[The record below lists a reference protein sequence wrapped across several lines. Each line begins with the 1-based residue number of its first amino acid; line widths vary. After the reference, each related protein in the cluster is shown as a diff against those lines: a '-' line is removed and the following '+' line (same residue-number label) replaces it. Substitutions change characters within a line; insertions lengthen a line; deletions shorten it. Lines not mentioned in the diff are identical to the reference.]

1 MNSFDLTNIDDIKE
15 LLRIHG
21 TRAKKM
27 FGQNFLVDK
36 ATLKKIIT
44 AGDIHG
50 DDQVLEIGPG
60 LGTLTHE
67 ILKKT
72 KNLTSLEMDSDMVR
86 IVTQNMQKL
95 HPQDEL
101 ANWKPIHMDALKF
114 DVADSHIK
122 SGYKIIA
129 NIPYFITSPLLR
141 HFLKDQYL
149 QNLTSAITPII
160 PSIIIFLIQKEVAQ
174 KIVDKK
180 KESVLGLNIK
190 IFGSPEIIDCV
201 PASSFY
207 PAPKVNSAI
216 LKIKVFDKPKIDL
229 TKINL
234 VDFFKLVEA
243 GFSSPR
249 KKLYNNLM
257 NFFKISVEDTKKLLT
272 KTGIDPNLRAERLK
286 IEDWENLTKYT
297 IKVLTFKS

>member
-95 HPQDEL
+95 HPQD
-101 ANWKPIHMDALKF
+101 
-114 DVADSHIK
+114 
-122 SGYKIIA
+122 
-129 NIPYFITSPLLR
+129 
-141 HFLKDQYL
+141 
-149 QNLTSAITPII
+149 
-160 PSIIIFLIQKEVAQ
+160 
-174 KIVDKK
+174 
-180 KESVLGLNIK
+180 
-190 IFGSPEIIDCV
+190 
-201 PASSFY
+201 
-207 PAPKVNSAI
+207 
-216 LKIKVFDKPKIDL
+216 
-229 TKINL
+229 
-234 VDFFKLVEA
+234 
-243 GFSSPR
+243 
-249 KKLYNNLM
+249 
-257 NFFKISVEDTKKLLT
+257 
-272 KTGIDPNLRAERLK
+272 
-286 IEDWENLTKYT
+286 
-297 IKVLTFKS
+297 